1 MRSMRQNNERKK
13 KKFSTYTHTHTHEP
27 LLMFQTD
34 SEFARIIQLHYLDSS
49 DKFFLHEFDYYCY
62 YNYF

>member
-13 KKFSTYTHTHTHEP
+13 RNFLHTHTHGP

-49 DKFFLHEFDYYCY
+49 DKFSLHEFDYYCY